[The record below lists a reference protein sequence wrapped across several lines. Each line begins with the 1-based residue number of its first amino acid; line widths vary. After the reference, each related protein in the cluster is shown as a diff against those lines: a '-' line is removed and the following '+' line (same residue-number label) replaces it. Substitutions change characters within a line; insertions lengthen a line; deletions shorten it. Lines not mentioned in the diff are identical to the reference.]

1 MSSETRPEVT
11 ELLIAWSNGDP
22 TALDRL
28 MPIAYDELH
37 RLARRYMRREASDHT
52 LQTTA
57 LVNEAYLRLVN
68 QQRVNLECRAQF
80 FGLAAKIMRDLL
92 VDEARKRQSRK
103 RGGDAQRISLT
114 GVELAGQT
122 SPIDLLA
129 LDQALHKLAVNKPQH
144 SRIVELRFF
153 GGMTIDETAEALG
166 ISHAKVER
174 DWNFARAWLFSELSA
189 G

>member
-1 MSSETRPEVT
+1 MTGEITQ
-11 ELLIAWSNGDP
+11 LLRQWSDGDVE
-22 TALDRL
+22 ALAQV
-28 MPIAYDELH
+28 MPLAYDELKK
-37 RLARRYMRREASDHT
+37 LALHHLRKQGDNMT
-52 LQTTA
+52 LQPTA
-57 LVNEAYLRLVN
+57 VVNEAYLRLVN

-166 ISHAKVER
+166 ISHAKV
-174 DWNFARAWLFSELSA
+174 
-189 G
+189 